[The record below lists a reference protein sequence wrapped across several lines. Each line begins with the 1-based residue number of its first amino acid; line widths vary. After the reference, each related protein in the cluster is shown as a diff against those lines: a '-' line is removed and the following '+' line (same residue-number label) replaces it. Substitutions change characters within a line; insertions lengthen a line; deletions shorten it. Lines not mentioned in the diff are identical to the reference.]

1 MLTSLSALLL
11 LLSDALRA
19 VTAYYNTLALRLYW
33 SSAKNLNRI
42 NEEIIRL
49 ESAGDPR
56 HRDRLGLLRLQGNP
70 VLRLA
75 FRADSNV
82 SDDLHGDA
90 LRSEGVV

>member
-56 HRDRLGLLRLQGNP
+56 HRDRLGLLRLQRKIDTEHSF
-70 VLRLA
+70 LEQKR
-75 FRADSNV
+75 
-82 SDDLHGDA
+82 DLFA
-90 LRSEGVV
+90 SISEIAS